1 MTLHDLAGRCL
12 SAALVFQLIIS
23 TVSAQSSADAAWLK
37 QAVPRLRAIYE
48 EGAFGV
54 RRFPGEW
61 LPDSSGYTLR
71 EKDADSD
78 KEIVVRYDAATGERT
93 ELEPPDQE
101 ELNSV
106 DRVSPD
112 GRRQIEF
119 RDRNLFV
126 RDLETGRRLQLTNRP
141 EDREIWYRQP
151 SWSPDGKNIVF
162 IESDET
168 EIRQRAVLVPSDP
181 SYPGVRHNR
190 FARVGEK
197 IASLRVGVID
207 VEKRVTKWLD
217 IEQPDEGYYLGQ
229 VDWAEN
235 SQEVLVEKL
244 SRFRD
249 TREFLLAD
257 IETGDIRRIYQE
269 TNDAWAVGSQGK
281 NSGLTWIRDGQ
292 AFIVVT
298 EKDGWRHAYQ
308 YSRDGKNEQLLTPGD
323 YDVIDRAVVD
333 EERGWYY
340 FYASPDEGTRQYLYR
355 VPLDGSVTLERVT
368 PENQPGTHDYDFSP
382 DARWAFHTYSTLDS
396 PPVVELVELP
406 EHRVVRVLED
416 NSEMRERFRPLL
428 SHPTEFLQ
436 LDIGDGVVMDALMI
450 KPKDFDETKKYPV
463 FVYVY
468 GEPYAQTV
476 LDKWGAGQTDFH
488 RVVADLGY
496 LVVSIDNRGTP
507 APKGAAWRRSIFGSL
522 GPLSTED
529 QAAGIKELGRM
540 RSYVDL
546 SRVAIWGWSGGG
558 SNTLNAMFRKPDVYH
573 VGIAVVPKPQPHLYN
588 AWFQEIYMRTREVN
602 ADGYKRSAPI
612 NFAAGLQGD
621 LLMITGSGETN
632 THIQIIEGLVDR
644 LIELGK
650 PFDYMVYPNRDHGLR
665 EGRGSK
671 VHVRMTIIRYLL
683 QHLPAGPR

>member
-1 MTLHDLAGRCL
+1 MRLHQFVRHCLA
-12 SAALVFQLIIS
+12 AALVFQSMVNI
-23 TVSAQSSADAAWLK
+23 VSAQSAVDADWMK
-37 QAVPRLRAIYE
+37 WAVPRLKSVYE
-48 EGAFGV
+48 LGEF
-54 RRFPGEW
+54 RSKRFAGEW

-71 EKDADSD
+71 EKDADTN
-78 KEIVVRYDAATGERT
+78 KEIVVRYDALSGERT
-93 ELEPPDQE
+93 KMEVSEQKRPDS
-101 ELNSV
+101 NG
-106 DRVSPD
+106 RVSPD
-112 GRRQIEF
+112 GGQKIEF
-119 RDRNLFV
+119 DNRNLFV
-126 RDLETGRRLQLTNRP
+126 RDLATGRKLQITDRP
-141 EDREIWYRQP
+141 DDRDIWYREP
-151 SWSPDGKNIVF
+151 SWSPDGKHIVF

-181 SYPGVRHNR
+181 SYPGVRNHR

-197 IASLRVGVID
+197 IAALRVGLID
-207 VEKRVTKWLD
+207 VEKRTTKWLD

-229 VDWAEN
+229 VGWAAS

-249 TREFLLAD
+249 TREFLLAN
-257 IETGDIRRIYQE
+257 IETGDIRSIYKE
-269 TNDAWAVGSQGK
+269 TNEAWAVGSQGK

-298 EKDGWRHAYQ
+298 EKDGWRHAYR
-308 YSRDGKNEQLLTPGD
+308 YSRDGKDEQLLTPGD
-323 YDVIDRAVVD
+323 YDVIDRALVD
-333 EERGWYY
+333 EDRGWYY

-355 VPLDGSVTLERVT
+355 VPLDGAGTFERVT
-368 PENQPGTHDYDFSP
+368 PEGQPGTHEYDFSP

-416 NSEMRERFRPLL
+416 NSEIRQRFRPLL

-450 KPKDFDETKKYPV
+450 KPKNFDETKKYPV
-463 FVYVY
+463 LVYVY

-558 SNTLNAMFRKPDVYH
+558 SNTLNAMFRKPDVYQ

-588 AWFQEIYMRTREVN
+588 AWFQEIYMRTRKVN

-612 NFAAGLQGD
+612 NFAEGLQGD

-665 EGRGSK
+665 EGRGST

-683 QHLPAGPR
+683 QHLPAGGR

>member
-1 MTLHDLAGRCL
+1 MRLHQFVRHCLA
-12 SAALVFQLIIS
+12 AALVFQSMVNI
-23 TVSAQSSADAAWLK
+23 VSAQSAVDADWMK
-37 QAVPRLRAIYE
+37 WAVPRLKSVYE
-48 EGAFGV
+48 LGEF
-54 RRFPGEW
+54 RPKRFAGEW

-71 EKDADSD
+71 EKDADTD
-78 KEIVVRYDAATGERT
+78 KEIVVRYDAASDERT
-93 ELEPPDQE
+93 KVAASELKERDP
-101 ELNSV
+101 NG
-106 DRVSPD
+106 RVSQD
-112 GRRQIEF
+112 GGQKIEF
-119 RDRNLFV
+119 DNRNLFV
-126 RDLETGRRLQLTNRP
+126 RDLATGRKLQITDRP
-141 EDREIWYRQP
+141 DDRDIWYREP
-151 SWSPDGKNIVF
+151 SWSPDGKHIVF

-181 SYPGVRHNR
+181 SYPGVRHHR

-197 IASLRVGVID
+197 IAALRVGVID
-207 VEKRVTKWLD
+207 VEKRTTKWLD
-217 IEQPDEGYYLGQ
+217 IEQPEEGYYLGQ
-229 VDWAEN
+229 VGWAAS

-249 TREFLLAD
+249 TREFLLANID
-257 IETGDIRRIYQE
+257 SGDIGSIYKE
-269 TNDAWAVGSQGK
+269 TNEAWAVGSQGR
-281 NSGLTWIRDGQ
+281 NSGLTWIGDGQ

-298 EKDGWRHAYQ
+298 EKDGWRHVYR
-308 YSRDGKNEQLLTPGD
+308 YSRDGKDEQLLTPGD
-323 YDVIDRAVVD
+323 YDVIDRALVD
-333 EERGWYY
+333 EERGCYY
-340 FYASPDEGTRQYLYR
+340 FYASPDKGTRQYLYR
-355 VPLDGSVTLERVT
+355 VPLDGSGTLERVT
-368 PENQPGTHDYDFSP
+368 PEGQPGTHEYDFSP
-382 DARWAFHTYSTLDS
+382 NARWAFHTYSTLDS

-416 NSEMRERFRPLL
+416 NSEIRQRLQPFL

-463 FVYVY
+463 LVYVY

-540 RSYVDL
+540 RPYVDL

-558 SNTLNAMFRKPDVYH
+558 SNTLNAMFRKPDVYQ

-588 AWFQEIYMRTREVN
+588 AWFQEIYMRTRKVN

-612 NFAAGLQGD
+612 NFAEGLQGD

-644 LIELGK
+644 LVELGK

-665 EGRGSK
+665 EGRGST